1 MSDDVL
7 TQFQPVMYPKSIAV
21 VGATE
26 KPKAGRRFLETMMN
40 CGYDG
45 TLYPVNPDY
54 DQVLGHKCYPDVASI
69 PQPIDYVIISV
80 PYKLVFDILD
90 DCAKNKAKIVHI
102 FSAGFAEAGTDEGCR
117 MEEKLKVKAKQGGFR
132 IIGPNCMGIYNA
144 ANKGGA
150 YGIGE
155 VALREVGPVG
165 FVSQSGGH
173 AAALIDD
180 LLARGIGFTQVVSFG
195 NGCDLKAIDFLQYF
209 GADPKTDIIGAYFE
223 GIEDGPGFMKLAQEL
238 TKTKPLLIWKGGRT
252 GAGAEAAASHT
263 GSMAG
268 SYDIWTAAIKQIGA
282 IKVENLE
289 EMVDTIIGLNHLQGL
304 TGNRVAII
312 GGVYRGGG
320 GFSVSA
326 TDACISAGLDV
337 PEITPETRDK
347 LKQHVNIAGA
357 ILRNPID
364 IGPRGPEGRL
374 PKIIEIVCDDPNI
387 DLVIVDPT
395 FLTSG
400 LSDAKSRLVASV
412 MELVDSLSD
421 ISKRK
426 NKPIV
431 NIFAKHL
438 DPDMQGELMRSHAKG
453 QIPIYPTLERAT
465 KAIYNVSQYFKNREI
480 EQDTSGRIYQDLEI

>member
-7 TQFQPVMYPKSIAV
+7 AKYQPLMYPKSIAV

-26 KPKAGRRFLETMMN
+26 KPKAGRRFLETMMK

-45 TLYPVNPDY
+45 MLYPVNPEY
-54 DQVLGHKCYPDVASI
+54 KEILGLKCYPNVASI
-69 PQPIDYVIISV
+69 PQPVDYVIISI
-80 PYKLVFDILD
+80 PYKLVLDALD
-90 DCAKNKAKIVHI
+90 DCARNRAKIVHI
-102 FSAGFAEAGTDEGCR
+102 FSAGFAESGTDAGRR
-117 MEEKLKVKAKQGGFR
+117 MEEKLKAKAKQGGFR
-132 IIGPNCMGIYNA
+132 IIGPNCMGLYNA

-173 AAALIDD
+173 AAAVIDE
-180 LLARGIGFTQVVSFG
+180 LLARGVGFTQVASFG
-195 NGCDLKAIDFLQYF
+195 NGCDLKAVDFLEYF
-209 GADPKTDIIGAYFE
+209 KADTKTDIIGAYFE
-223 GIEDGPGFMKLAQEL
+223 GIEDGPAFMQLAKQI
-238 TKTKPLLIWKGGRT
+238 TKTKPLLIWKGGKT

-263 GSMAG
+263 GSLAG

-289 EMVDTIIGLNHLQGL
+289 EMVDTIIGLRYLPNFK
-304 TGNRVAII
+304 GNRVAII

-326 TDACISAGLDV
+326 SDACVSAGLDV
-337 PEITPETRDK
+337 PEIEQKTRDEII
-347 LKQHVNIAGA
+347 QYVNPAGA

-374 PKIIEIVCDDPNI
+374 PKIIEAVCDDPNI

-400 LSDAKSRLVASV
+400 LSDAKSRLVNSV
-412 MELVDSLSD
+412 VQLADSLAD
-421 ISKRK
+421 IKKRK

-431 NIFAKHL
+431 NIFSKHL
-438 DPDMQGELMRSHAKG
+438 DPDMQGELMRSHTEA
-453 QIPIYPTLERAT
+453 QIPVYPTLERAAA
-465 KAIYNVSQYFKNREI
+465 AIVSVGRYFRNR
-480 EQDTSGRIYQDLEI
+480 

>member
-7 TQFQPVMYPKSIAV
+7 ERFQPVMYPKSIAV

-26 KPKAGRRFLETMMN
+26 KPKAGRRFLETMMK

-45 TLYPVNPDY
+45 TLYPVNPEY
-54 DQVLGHKCYPDVASI
+54 KEILGLKCYPNVESI
-69 PQPIDYVIISV
+69 PEAVDYVIISI
-80 PYKLVFDILD
+80 PYNLVLNALD
-90 DCAKNKAKIVHI
+90 DCARNRAKIVHI
-102 FSAGFAEAGTDEGCR
+102 FSAGFAESGTDAGRR
-117 MEEKLKVKAKQGGFR
+117 MEEKLKQKAKEGGFR
-132 IIGPNCMGIYNA
+132 IIGPNCMGLYNA

-173 AAALIDD
+173 AAAVIDE
-180 LLARGIGFTQVVSFG
+180 LLARGVGFTQVVSFG
-195 NGCDLKAIDFLQYF
+195 NGCDLKAVDFLEYF
-209 GADPKTDIIGAYFE
+209 KADAKTDIIGAYFE
-223 GIEDGPGFMKLAQEL
+223 GIEDGPGFMQLAQEI
-238 TKTKPLLIWKGGRT
+238 TKIKPLLIWKGGVT
-252 GAGAEAAASHT
+252 SAGAEAAASHT
-263 GSMAG
+263 GSLAG

-289 EMVDTIIGLNHLQGL
+289 EMVDTIIGLRYLPNFK
-304 TGNRVAII
+304 GNRVAII

-326 TDACISAGLDV
+326 SDACVSAGLDV
-337 PEITPETRDK
+337 PEIEQKTRDEII
-347 LKQHVNIAGA
+347 QYVNPTGA
-357 ILRNPID
+357 ILRNPVD

-374 PKIIEIVCDDPNI
+374 PKIIETVCDDPNI

-400 LSDAKSRLVASV
+400 LSDAKSRLVNSV
-412 MELVDSLSD
+412 VQLADSLAD
-421 ISKRK
+421 IKKRK

-431 NIFAKHL
+431 NIFSKHL
-438 DPDMQGELMRSHAKG
+438 DPDMQGELMRSHTEA
-453 QIPIYPTLERAT
+453 QIPVYPTLERAAAT
-465 KAIYNVSQYFKNREI
+465 IYNVGRYFRNR
-480 EQDTSGRIYQDLEI
+480 